1 VVNTHDYQAGA
12 GQQQLSFLQWDWVF
26 LAPMI
31 LIISGVWS
39 VVNAHLHSQL
49 ASPILLCEVWI
60 TTTIHYSIHQHA
72 LNFKLNII
80 KIFVSMHGQSCT
92 YHCGAVDVVSTGHT
106 KDELNLCILL

>member
-31 LIISGVWS
+31 LILSGVWP

-49 ASPILLCEVWI
+49 ASPILLCEDLCE
-60 TTTIHYSIHQHA
+60 HA
-72 LNFKLNII
+72 IDDPVPII
-80 KIFVSMHGQSCT
+80 
-92 YHCGAVDVVSTGHT
+92 VVLWMWFLQVIQ
-106 KDELNLCILL
+106 KMN